1 MGEILLGKK
10 EALRIAI
17 TVLNKEKN
25 LEDYGFTAIKE
36 SELILKNILESL
48 KIEEQ
53 MLARPKIDKPK
64 SNNNKK
70 KPNKKIVEAEMAYLN
85 KILGNEK
92 ESDNHGKTILD
103 LEGKKDEGQ

>member
-17 TVLNKEKN
+17 TILNKEKK
-25 LEDYGFTAIKE
+25 LGDYGFTAIKE
-36 SELILKNILESL
+36 SELILKNILEGL
-48 KIEEQ
+48 EIEEEMMSQ
-53 MLARPKIDKPK
+53 PVPPKQK

-85 KILGNEK
+85 KIFDDKK
-92 ESDNHGKTILD
+92 ESDNQGKTILD
-103 LEGKKDEGQ
+103 LEGEENEK